1 MGNDARWPRILSRDW
16 EKEMKQIYTGLLLA
30 AALTLGAC
38 ASHTAGISVSSLGE
52 TRVDNSSF
60 ARDIGVESVDARRV
74 GDLVQG
80 SALIVSKSSTD
91 MRVQYKFTWYDA
103 SGYTIEDEATS
114 WKSVKLHGKQQ
125 LQVSAVAPNAQVV
138 KFDVYVRETFSN

>member
-1 MGNDARWPRILSRDW
+1 MGNGARWPRILSRDW

-30 AALTLGAC
+30 AVLTLGAC

-52 TRVDNSSF
+52 TRVDNTSF
-60 ARDIGVESVDARRV
+60 ALDIAVESVDARRV

-125 LQVSAVAPNAQVV
+125 LQVAAVAPNAQAV

>member
-1 MGNDARWPRILSRDW
+1 
-16 EKEMKQIYTGLLLA
+16 MKQLYTGLLLA
-30 AALTLGAC
+30 ATLTLGAC
-38 ASHTAGISVSSLGE
+38 ASHTAGISASSLGE

-60 ARDIGVESVDARRV
+60 ARDIAVEQVDARRV
-74 GDLVQG
+74 GDLIQG

-103 SGYTIEDEATS
+103 SGFTIEDEATS

-125 LQVSAVAPNAQVV
+125 LQVGAVAPNAQVV
-138 KFDVYVRETFSN
+138 KFDVYVRETYSN

>member
-1 MGNDARWPRILSRDW
+1 
-16 EKEMKQIYTGLLLA
+16 MKHIYTGLIMA

-38 ASHTAGISVSSLGE
+38 ASNTAGISVSSQGE
-52 TRVDNSSF
+52 TRVDSSSF
-60 ARDIGVESVDARRV
+60 ARKIAVENIDARRV
-74 GDLVQG
+74 GDLIQG
-80 SALIVSKSSTD
+80 SALIVSKTSSD

-103 SGYTIEDEATS
+103 SGFTIEDEATS

-138 KFDVYVRETFSN
+138 KFDVYVRETYSN

>member
-1 MGNDARWPRILSRDW
+1 
-16 EKEMKQIYTGLLLA
+16 MKAIYSGLILA

-38 ASHTAGISVSSLGE
+38 TNTAGISVNSRGE
-52 TRVDNSSF
+52 TRVDSKSF
-60 ARDIGVESVDARRV
+60 ARDISVEGVEARRV
-74 GDLVQG
+74 GDLIQG
-80 SALIVSKSSTD
+80 SALIVSKSSSD

-103 SGYTIEDEATS
+103 SGFTIEDEATS

-138 KFDVYVRETFSN
+138 KFDVYVRETHSN